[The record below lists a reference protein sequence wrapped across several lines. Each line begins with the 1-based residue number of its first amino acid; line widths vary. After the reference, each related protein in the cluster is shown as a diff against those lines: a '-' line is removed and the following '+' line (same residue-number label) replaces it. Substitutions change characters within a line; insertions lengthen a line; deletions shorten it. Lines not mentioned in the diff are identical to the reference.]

1 MQTFYG
7 MDMIISSESI
17 YAEVLRVG
25 GPVVQSS
32 SPKSF
37 GMDLNESIKTSN
49 SQKSKPVVNELGS

>member
-1 MQTFYG
+1 